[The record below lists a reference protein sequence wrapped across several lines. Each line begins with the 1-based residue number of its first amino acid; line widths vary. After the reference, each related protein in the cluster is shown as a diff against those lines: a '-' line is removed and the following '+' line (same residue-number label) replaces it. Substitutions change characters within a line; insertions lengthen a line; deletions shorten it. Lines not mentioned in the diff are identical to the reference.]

1 MLVMYGHFFLS
12 RLLVISDTVANGV
25 VSRTLIANKTT
36 GLLATCISTPNLP
49 PKTLPVID

>member
-1 MLVMYGHFFLS
+1 MYGHFFLS

-36 GLLATCISTPNLP
+36 GLLATCIIFTPNLP